1 MKSHKRLLKSQ
12 EQGSR
17 CFSSHQKR
25 STIHLIPDPPSA
37 WQKILKA
44 NAAWWI
50 SPLWTTAALFC
61 ISWWFAAPHGLKT
74 YLKSQFWISR
84 QEGIR
89 SAVLTGGSRRRHTTS
104 EREAK
109 NQDGI
114 WFSLAIDLRCIL
126 SRPTPVYL
134 QLSYWVITVK
144 QMPYIW
150 ALLLTSV
157 WDIVAWLNWY

>member
-1 MKSHKRLLKSQ
+1 MKSHKRLIKSQ
-12 EQGSR
+12 EQGSWWL
-17 CFSSHQKR
+17 SSHQKC
-25 STIHLIPDPPSA
+25 STIYLICNPPS
-37 WQKILKA
+37 A

-50 SPLWTTAALFC
+50 NPLWTTAALFC
-61 ISWWFAAPHGLKT
+61 ISWWFAAPHSQT

-84 QEGIR
+84 QGGIR
-89 SAVLTGGSRRRHTTS
+89 STVLTGGSRRRHTTS

-114 WFSLAIDLRCIL
+114 WFSLAIDLSCIL
-126 SRPTPVYL
+126 SRLTPVYL

-157 WDIVAWLNWY
+157 WDLVAWLNSY